1 MMQDIFTN
9 VTNGRIIDSCSVPKI
24 PEKMITLVKNNY
36 LGEFKTKLERAKVK
50 RNLGIVDH
58 ENIVWSDISGAI
70 EDNPILVAFM
80 ENVTFDVTKLQT
92 TIDASQIKTLQD
104 AIVYVY
110 GQNQQVQQYNA
121 IVSAANIN
129 AAEAKQQ
136 ATNLTTALFNGGI
149 PNEVDI
155 IGTIRS
161 AITGIQNQIGNTES
175 EDSLITRISSLE
187 STSTAHTSSI
197 SDLTALIGTT
207 TDGVGE
213 DTNTSTIYG
222 IVNTVTAL
230 ANTIDSE
237 TSAIRN
243 NANTILALA
252 TQVTQNKNDITS
264 IKTDYYKVSDADDTF
279 ATKTS
284 LDDYYKKTESD
295 DKYALKTSL
304 TSYLLSSDAAST
316 YVKKSDLG
324 GSDYN
329 FITASS
335 LASTLEDYLEKDSE
349 ISITGLTSKEDSI
362 TLKKP
367 FSIDESIGALDPDLV
382 RESKADLLTLPRYW
396 KGMTVVIVETIEGTS
411 IATQYILQ
419 DVSKATNPDF
429 SGWRPE
435 SSMRFQTLTQTAYDA
450 KVTDGT
456 LDANIYYFIEEPE
469 ELAADSAVT
478 YPEQNEGESD
488 EEFAIRVTAWQNNIR
503 ILHHQY
509 MSAAWGNELS
519 ATLAS
524 KASSSQMSALLR
536 STTELIAAQTTKIA
550 ELEETITLL
559 TNRIVLLETL
569 SASEEPETTE

>member
-58 ENIVWSDISGAI
+58 ENIVWSDISGAV

-121 IVSAANIN
+121 IVSAANTN

-136 ATNLTTALFNGGI
+136 ATNLINALFNGGI

-207 TDGVGE
+207 TDGVGD

-252 TQVTQNKNDITS
+252 TQVTQNKNDIAS

-304 TSYLLSSDAAST
+304 TSYLLSSEAAST

-335 LASTLEDYLEKDSE
+335 LASTLEDYLAKDSE
-349 ISITGLTSKEDSI
+349 ISITGLTSNEDSI
-362 TLKKP
+362 ALKKP

-396 KGMTVVIVETIEGTS
+396 KGMTVVIVETIEDTS

-419 DVSKATNPDF
+419 DVSKATNSDF

-435 SSMRFQTLTQTAYDA
+435 SSMRFQTLTQAAYDA

-456 LDANIYYFIEEPE
+456 LDANIYYFIEESE

-488 EEFAIRVTAWQNNIR
+488 EEFAIRITAWQNNIR

-524 KASSSQMSALLR
+524 KASSSQMSALSR
-536 STTELIAAQTTKIA
+536 RITDQTTKIA
-550 ELEETITLL
+550 ELEETIKLL

-569 SASEEPETTE
+569 SAPEEPETTE

>member
-58 ENIVWSDISGAI
+58 ENIVWSDISGAV

-104 AIVYVY
+104 AIIYVY

-121 IVSAANIN
+121 IVNAANTN
-129 AAEAKQQ
+129 ATEAKQQ
-136 ATNLTTALFNGGI
+136 ATNLTNALFNGGI

-187 STSTAHTSSI
+187 STSATHASSI
-197 SDLTALIGTT
+197 SDLTTLIGTT
-207 TDGVGE
+207 TDGVGD

-252 TQVTQNKNDITS
+252 TQVTQNKNDIAS

-304 TSYLLSSDAAST
+304 SDYLLNTDAART

-335 LASTLEDYLEKDSE
+335 LASSLEGYLKKDSE
-349 ISITGLTSKEDSI
+349 ISITGLTSTNNAIE
-362 TLKKP
+362 LKKP
-367 FSIDESIGALDPDLV
+367 LSIDSSIGALDPDLV
-382 RESKADLLTLPRYW
+382 VTAKSELLQLDRYW
-396 KGMTVVIVETIEGTS
+396 EGMIVVLVETVDNTK

-419 DVSKATNPDF
+419 DVSKVNESDY
-429 SGWRPE
+429 SGWKPE
-435 SSMRFQTLTQTAYDA
+435 SSMRFQTVTQEVYNQ
-450 KVTDGT
+450 KEQNGT
-456 LDANIYYFIEEPE
+456 LDANIYYFIEEQE
-469 ELAADSAVT
+469 ELVADSAVT
-478 YPEQNEGESD
+478 YPEQGEEESD
-488 EEFAIRVTAWQNNIR
+488 EEFAIRVNAWQNNIR

-519 ATLAS
+519 TTLAS
-524 KASSSQMSALLR
+524 KASSAQVSALSR
-536 STTELIAAQTTKIA
+536 NTNELIAVQTAKIA
-550 ELEETITLL
+550 ELEETIILL

-569 SASEEPETTE
+569 STPEEPEATE